1 MNKKIKYIA
10 YKNYKETNG
19 SLTPFHLD
27 EKFPIKTK
35 RLFIIQGKKNQMRG
49 KHAHKICNQFF
60 IPITGE
66 AKLKILS
73 PKKKI
78 FILNSKKNRALLVP
92 KLHWCEITFKSKYTA
107 LLVLCDYKY
116 HKSEYITNI
125 EKFYSMFKKK

>member
-19 SLTPFHLD
+19 TLTPFHLD
-27 EKFPIKTK
+27 KKFPIKIK
-35 RLFIIQGKKNQMRG
+35 RLFIIQGKKNQIRG

-60 IPITGE
+60 IPINGK

-78 FILNSKKNRALLVP
+78 FILNSKKKKSTISSKITLV
-92 KLHWCEITFKSKYTA
+92 
-107 LLVLCDYKY
+107 
-116 HKSEYITNI
+116 
-125 EKFYSMFKKK
+125 